1 VTSTTESAAMQAL
14 VDRAEII
21 DLCVRYATA
30 LDGRQW
36 DLLASCFE
44 PEAAVDY
51 EGMEPIVGVE
61 ALVAL
66 CRGVLEPLDA
76 TQHLLGNFVVA
87 VDGDGASCQC
97 YLQAQHVR
105 SGAPGGDN
113 YIVAGTYSDSLR
125 RGPDGWKIARR
136 RLTVTW
142 TSGNPAVLAT

>member
-1 VTSTTESAAMQAL
+1 VTSTAESAVQAL
-14 VDRAEII
+14 VDKAEII
-21 DLCVRYATA
+21 DLCMRYATA

-44 PEAAVDY
+44 SDATVDY
-51 EGMEPIVGVE
+51 EGLEPIAGVD
-61 ALVAL
+61 ALVAV

-76 TQHLLGNFVVA
+76 TQHLLGNYVVA
-87 VDGDGASCQC
+87 IDGDHATSQC

-105 SGAPGGDN
+105 SGTPGGDN
-113 YIVAGTYSDSLR
+113 YIIAGTYSDTLR
-125 RGPDGWKIARR
+125 RGPDGWKIASR